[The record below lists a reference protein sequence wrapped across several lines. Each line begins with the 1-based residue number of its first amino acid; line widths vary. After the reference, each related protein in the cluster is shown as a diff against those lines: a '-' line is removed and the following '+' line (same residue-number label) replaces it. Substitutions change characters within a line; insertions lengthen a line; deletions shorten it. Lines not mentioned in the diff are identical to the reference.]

1 MKFIS
6 CSGMRLLSHPVCR
19 SSSVTRADVSWLI
32 CRWIELNQTLCIP
45 FQAQLAAAIPK
56 VGAASSSSAS
66 SPAVKELRK
75 LMEQVDT
82 IKAERDAIEQDLKVQ
97 QDDMGELRDTR
108 VIRGRY
114 HNWRNSGLSVKSNT
128 ESYCFSFA
136 AACDWSKKLHPLD
149 QSEN

>member
-1 MKFIS
+1 MT
-6 CSGMRLLSHPVCR
+6 C
-19 SSSVTRADVSWLI
+19 ADVSQLI
-32 CRWIELNQTLCIP
+32 CWWIELNQTLCIP

-108 VIRGRY
+108 VMRGRY
-114 HNWRNSGLSVKSNT
+114 HNWRNSGLSVKSNPK
-128 ESYCFSFA
+128 SYCFSFA
-136 AACDWSKKLHPLD
+136 AACD
-149 QSEN
+149 

>member
-1 MKFIS
+1 
-6 CSGMRLLSHPVCR
+6 MRLLSHPICP
-19 SSSVTRADVSWLI
+19 SKSVTCADVSQLI
-32 CRWIELNQTLCIP
+32 CWWIELNQTLCIP

-114 HNWRNSGLSVKSNT
+114 HNWRNSGLSVKSNP

-136 AACDWSKKLHPLD
+136 TACDWSKKLHPLG

>member
-19 SSSVTRADVSWLI
+19 SNSVTCADVSQLI

-97 QDDMGELRDTR
+97 QDDMGELGE
-108 VIRGRY
+108 IQGWY
-114 HNWRNSGLSVKSNT
+114 HNLRNCGLSVKSNP

-136 AACDWSKKLHPLD
+136 AACDWSKKLHPLG
-149 QSEN
+149 QSED